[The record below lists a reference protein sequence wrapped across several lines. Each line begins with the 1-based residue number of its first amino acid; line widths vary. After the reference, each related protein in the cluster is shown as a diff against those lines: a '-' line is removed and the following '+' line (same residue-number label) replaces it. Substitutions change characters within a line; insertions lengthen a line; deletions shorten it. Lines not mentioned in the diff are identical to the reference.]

1 MKKTSRRRFGKQ
13 LTGALVSL
21 PVMTTVLEGHQQK
34 TQEQKKTAQAE
45 KEHNTPPPMFFMPG
59 SLIIEAATNKNDWDS
74 FQQPQQTDRKTWSVM
89 PKPYPNGGP
98 QPINIYIAHVKVLDG
113 SGEMI
118 YHLDNESTTEKGIPI
133 KITASVYKANG
144 NFFGDCILTPS
155 GNHFELSVPND
166 KKIKQNNI
174 NTDPSTNPG
183 LRQRARFMHAAN
195 DDENFIFKK
204 LKIDKG
210 TVNLFDEQ
218 DLPSF
223 PGYSDLRVMVWWS
236 NFT

>member
-21 PVMTTVLEGHQQK
+21 PVMASVLEGQQQK
-34 TQEQKKTAQAE
+34 PQEQKKTDIQV
-45 KEHNTPPPMFFMPG
+45 KFREHNTPPPMFLMPG
-59 SLIIEAATNKNDWDS
+59 SLIIEAATTKSDWDS
-74 FQQPQQTDRKTWSVM
+74 FQQPQQTDRKKWSVI
-89 PKPYPNGGP
+89 PKPYPNGNAP
-98 QPINIYIAHVKVLDG
+98 TNIYIAHIKILDG

-118 YHLDNESTTEKGIPI
+118 HHVDNENTTDRATPI
-133 KITASVYKANG
+133 QLTASVYKNG

-166 KKIKQNNI
+166 KKIKQNNP
-174 NTDPSTNPG
+174 NNDPSTNPG
-183 LRQRARFMHAAN
+183 LRQRARFMHANN
-195 DDENFIFKK
+195 DEDFVFKA

-210 TVNLFDEQ
+210 TVNLFTESDM
-218 DLPSF
+218 PTNF

-236 NFT
+236 NI